1 MTHKEYDIFISYRR
15 VGGADKA
22 RILKTELEARGYKV
36 FLDFDE
42 LKDGVFDKRIMDAI
56 DSSPIFMFL
65 LTPNSLERCLNDDD
79 WVRKEIEYAVDNHKH
94 FIPINPDCTFTSLPA
109 GLSTKVMAGL
119 GQHQFSDV
127 MFGQLFKASINEL
140 VADRIRPVLAEWGRV
155 AAASTKGALVRIETD
170 LDCRILRFGKEI
182 GMAQSDDI
190 AEIKLPKGKHKLQ
203 FVGMENS
210 ADNYECLLSV
220 EDLEYEDYIEVKLLD
235 KYNARK
241 EKEEAERKAR
251 EEAERIAEQER
262 KAKEEAKLRAE
273 QERIE
278 VEKRA
283 KAKAEREAYLL
294 SLPDD
299 EFVYFQKGNGKLGFK
314 LKSTRETIIPA
325 IYDNVGSLCE
335 GLVAVKLNDKWGFVD
350 KVGEEVISLKY
361 DYAEFFIE
369 GLAKVK
375 LNGKCGFVDK
385 TGEEVIPL
393 KYDYVDSF
401 REGLAIVKLNGKYGY
416 IDKKGKEVIP
426 LMYDSAGYFSEG
438 LAEVELKGKW
448 GYIDKT
454 GKEVIDLK
462 YDGALSFHEGLTWV
476 ILNGKYGF
484 IDKTGKEVIPLKYD
498 DIPPYFSEGLATV
511 KLNGKWGFLDKT
523 GNEVIPLKYDDASPF
538 SKGKAKVKLNGE
550 TFYIDKNGNRIE

>member
-190 AEIKLPKGKHKLQ
+190 SEIKLPKGKHKLQ

-210 ADNYECLLSV
+210 ADSYECLLSV

-241 EKEEAERKAR
+241 AKEEAERKAR
-251 EEAERIAEQER
+251 EEAEQER

-278 VEKRA
+278 AEKRA

-350 KVGEEVISLKY
+350 K
-361 DYAEFFIE
+361 
-369 GLAKVK
+369 
-375 LNGKCGFVDK
+375 

-401 REGLAIVKLNGKYGY
+401 SEGMAKVELNDKNGY

-438 LAEVELKGKW
+438 LAEVQLKGKW

-462 YDGALSFHEGLTWV
+462 YDCALSFHEGLTWV

>member
-109 GLSTKVMAGL
+109 GLSAKVMAGL

-203 FVGMENS
+203 FVGLENS
-210 ADNYECLLSV
+210 ADSYECLLSV

-235 KYNARK
+235 KYNTRRAK
-241 EKEEAERKAR
+241 EDAERKAR

-278 VEKRA
+278 AEKRA

-350 KVGEEVISLKY
+350 KT
-361 DYAEFFIE
+361 
-369 GLAKVK
+369 
-375 LNGKCGFVDK
+375 GK
-385 TGEEVIPL
+385 EVIPL

-401 REGLAIVKLNGKYGY
+401 SEGMAKVELNDKNGY

-462 YDGALSFHEGLTWV
+462 YDCALSFHEGLTWV
-476 ILNGKYGF
+476 ILNGKHGF

-550 TFYIDKNGNRIE
+550 EFYIDKNGNRIEEKSCRARHTTERM

>member
-155 AAASTKGALVRIETD
+155 AAASTKGAIVRIETD

-190 AEIKLPKGKHKLQ
+190 AEIKLSKGKHKLQ
-203 FVGMENS
+203 FVGLENS
-210 ADNYECLLSV
+210 ADSYECLLSV

-251 EEAERIAEQER
+251 EEAEQER

-278 VEKRA
+278 TEKRA

-350 KVGEEVISLKY
+350 K
-361 DYAEFFIE
+361 
-369 GLAKVK
+369 
-375 LNGKCGFVDK
+375 

-401 REGLAIVKLNGKYGY
+401 SEGMAKVELNDKNGY

-462 YDGALSFHEGLTWV
+462 YDCALSFHEGLTWV
-476 ILNGKYGF
+476 ILNGKYCF